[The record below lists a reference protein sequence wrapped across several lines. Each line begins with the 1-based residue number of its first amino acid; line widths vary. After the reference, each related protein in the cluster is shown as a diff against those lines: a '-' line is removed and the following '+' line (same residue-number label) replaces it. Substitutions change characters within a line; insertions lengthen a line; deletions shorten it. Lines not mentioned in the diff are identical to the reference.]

1 VTGGWRVILRPLA
14 KRQYRVLED
23 GPKRDAAELM
33 QDLQEDPLNIPGAVL
48 VTGYKNAERAR
59 FHHKRYRMVYEVFKA
74 SKTVIVFRMQPRPV
88 VYDGLR
94 KPGGPP
100 KRP

>member
-1 VTGGWRVILRPLA
+1 MTGGWKVILRSQA
-14 KRQYRVLED
+14 KKEYRLLEE

-33 QDLQEDPLNIPGAVL
+33 QDLEEDPLNIPGAIPMK
-48 VTGYKNAERAR
+48 GYKNADRAR
-59 FHHKRYRMVYEVFKA
+59 FHHKRYRMVYEVFKP
-74 SKTVIVFRMQPRPV
+74 SKTVIVFRMQPRPT

-94 KPGGPP
+94 KPGPPP